1 MSNEAL
7 HTVAADGAA
16 PSIAATLDL
25 SRSRKRRIVDE
36 FLSDSAHF
44 PAANILLEL
53 LLEGPARYLV
63 AVDFYAIVLAAL
75 VQAICAGSLPTIRP
89 AGRLALGLV
98 GPAIYT
104 GIELAAEG
112 PGILAAPHHIAYWLF
127 ALALGSLRAA
137 KANSMG
143 TTRAVCQIAEAVVRA
158 GIFLVMYAI
167 FEALNTKTNLSLGKF
182 LAERDHVFVAAVIPA
197 LGLLAGAANV
207 AVDGYQDRL
216 VRLAARLRAISTWSW
231 GAGLVAAT
239 VADPARLE
247 LSRLRRTVLFM
258 DIRSFTAWAESATPE
273 AVVAMLNSYFTAAE
287 AVWARAPVVRA
298 KHTGDELMLI
308 LPADIPAVALAR
320 ELGRAVAGVLAPH
333 GLDIGIGI
341 HAGPVVEGLMGS
353 DSIRAYDAIGDTVN
367 VASRL
372 CAAAA
377 PGEIMATASVADAPR
392 AASSAEQRSLPL
404 KGKSAEI
411 PVGVWRV

>member
-1 MSNEAL
+1 MSNEGPQI
-7 HTVAADGAA
+7 AATYGAD
-16 PSIAATLDL
+16 PSIATTLGL
-25 SRSRKRRIVDE
+25 SRSRKRRIADE
-36 FLSDSAHF
+36 FLTDSAHF

-75 VQAICAGSLPTIRP
+75 VQAICAGSMPAIRP
-89 AGRLALGLV
+89 AGRFALGFV

-104 GIELAAEG
+104 GIELVAEG
-112 PGILAAPHHIAYWLF
+112 PDVLAAPHHIAYWLF
-127 ALALGSLRAA
+127 ALALGALRAA
-137 KANSMG
+137 KASTKG
-143 TTRAVCQIAEAVVRA
+143 TARALCQIAESVIRA

-167 FEALNTKTNLSLGKF
+167 FEALNTQASLSVGKF
-182 LAERDHVFVAAVIPA
+182 LAERDHIFVAAVIPA

-207 AVDGYQDRL
+207 AVDEYQDRL
-216 VRLAARLRAISTWSW
+216 VSLAARLRAISTWSW

-239 VADPARLE
+239 VADPTRLQ
-247 LSRLRRTVLFM
+247 LSRRRRTVLFM
-258 DIRSFTAWAESATPE
+258 DIRGFTAWAEAAKPE
-273 AVVAMLNSYFTAAE
+273 AVVAMLNSYFVAAE

-308 LPADIPAVALAR
+308 LPADMPAVALAR
-320 ELGRAVAGVLAPH
+320 DLGRAVAGILAPH
-333 GLDIGIGI
+333 ALDIGIGI

-353 DSIRAYDAIGDTVN
+353 DTIRAYDVIGDTVN

-372 CAAAA
+372 CAVAA
-377 PGEIMATASVADAPR
+377 PGEIIATAAVADAST
-392 AASSAEQRSLPL
+392 ADGTAEQRSLPL

-411 PVGVWRV
+411 PVGVWRR